1 MRWPSAVELGGRCVR
16 SSSVP
21 PSACSSCWMR
31 REMADWVR
39 NRRDAALVSDLQS
52 MTHAKALRLLIIM
65 PNAHAN
71 YQNYAVEASH
81 CRAQVRIVRTH
92 EGAVMPLVR
101 IDISKTASCE
111 RVRDVGDAV
120 YNAMIAVA
128 NVPNYDKFQVVT
140 RHEPDE
146 IIYPEEG
153 YLGID
158 YTPDLIIIQ
167 VTWVGGRSTE
177 VTKKFYQHIADEIH
191 AKQGVRKQDIWIS
204 LVDSGREDWS
214 FGNGEM
220 QYAPK

>member
-1 MRWPSAVELGGRCVR
+1 MLTISIMRLKH
-16 SSSVP
+16 SSVE
-21 PSACSSCWMR
+21 SKFECS
-31 REMADWVR
+31 ETKE
-39 NRRDAALVSDLQS
+39 DA
-52 MTHAKALRLLIIM
+52 I
-65 PNAHAN
+65 
-71 YQNYAVEASH
+71 
-81 CRAQVRIVRTH
+81 
-92 EGAVMPLVR
+92 MPLVR
-101 IDISKTASCE
+101 IDISKTASRE
-111 RVRDVGDAV
+111 RIRDVGNAV

-167 VTWVGGRSTE
+167 VTWVGGGSTE
-177 VTKKFYQHIADEIH
+177 VKKKFYQHIADEIH

>member
-1 MRWPSAVELGGRCVR
+1 MLTIRIMRLKHLSVEPKFE
-16 SSSVP
+16 SSEP
-21 PSACSSCWMR
+21 
-31 REMADWVR
+31 
-39 NRRDAALVSDLQS
+39 
-52 MTHAKALRLLIIM
+52 K
-65 PNAHAN
+65 
-71 YQNYAVEASH
+71 
-81 CRAQVRIVRTH
+81 

-101 IDISKTASCE
+101 IDISKTASRE
-111 RVRDVGDAV
+111 RLRDVGDAV
-120 YNAMIAVA
+120 YNAMTAVA
-128 NVPNYDKFQVVT
+128 NVPEYDKFQVVT

-177 VTKKFYQHIADEIH
+177 VKKKFYRHIADEIH
-191 AKQGVRKQDIWIS
+191 AKQGVRKQDIVIS
-204 LVDSGREDWS
+204 LVDSDREDWS

>member
-1 MRWPSAVELGGRCVR
+1 MLTISIMRLKHLSVEPKFE
-16 SSSVP
+16 SSEP
-21 PSACSSCWMR
+21 
-31 REMADWVR
+31 
-39 NRRDAALVSDLQS
+39 
-52 MTHAKALRLLIIM
+52 K
-65 PNAHAN
+65 
-71 YQNYAVEASH
+71 
-81 CRAQVRIVRTH
+81 
-92 EGAVMPLVR
+92 EGDVMPLVR
-101 IDISKTASCE
+101 IDISKTASRE

-146 IIYPEEG
+146 ITYPEEG

-177 VTKKFYQHIADEIH
+177 VKKKFYQHIADGIH